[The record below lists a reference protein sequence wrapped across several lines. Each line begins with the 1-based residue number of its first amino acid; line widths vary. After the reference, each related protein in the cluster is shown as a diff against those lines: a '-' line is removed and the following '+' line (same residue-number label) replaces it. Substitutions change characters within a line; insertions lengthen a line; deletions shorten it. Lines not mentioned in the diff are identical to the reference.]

1 VQRYMSLNPG
11 ESNECRD
18 GKARWIRASENRR
31 RMQRDEREIQRA
43 GGKEIRGRED
53 ADADTFAKNAAASVQ
68 QQQVFETFSSSKLE
82 LRKLAYSQTHPRFCV
97 RSG

>member
-1 VQRYMSLNPG
+1 
-11 ESNECRD
+11 
-18 GKARWIRASENRR
+18 
-31 RMQRDEREIQRA
+31 MQRDEREIQRE

-68 QQQVFETFSSSKLE
+68 QQQQVFQTFSSSKLE